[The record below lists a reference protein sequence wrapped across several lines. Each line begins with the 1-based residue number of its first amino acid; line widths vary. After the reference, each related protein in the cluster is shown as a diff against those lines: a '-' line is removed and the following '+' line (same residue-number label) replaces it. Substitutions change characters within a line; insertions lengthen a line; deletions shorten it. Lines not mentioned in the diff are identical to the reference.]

1 MHQVCFKICS
11 VTLDLAMHD
20 LALTPFAYPNAT
32 ATLLLTSFC
41 RLGILSGYSSLRV
54 SSVF

>member
-32 ATLLLTSFC
+32 ATLVLTSFC

>member
-1 MHQVCFKICS
+1 MHQVCFKRCS

-32 ATLLLTSFC
+32 ATLVLTSFC